1 MSTRQA
7 WILAGVAGA
16 VLALGY
22 LATKREVN
30 ATVTAGEATVTY
42 LSAGDGG
49 AAAAPTAQENSH
61 ERMLRLIEQ
70 SQQVL
75 EANP

>member
-1 MSTRQA
+1 MGSRQV
-7 WILAGVAGA
+7 WILVGVAGA

-30 ATVTAGEATVTY
+30 ATVTAGDATITY
-42 LSAGDGG
+42 LSTGDGG
-49 AAAAPTAQENSH
+49 AAAAPTAQEDSH
-61 ERMLRLIEQ
+61 ARMLRLIEQ